1 MAIESEMENL
11 NKNELIIEDNSN
23 YIHNNKIKFIGKQRF
38 TGWIRSLFMFI
49 AINAINMLTTYEIMA
64 FVEPIEKF
72 MTDIN
77 NLMDAENK
85 QLQSYL
91 DIKGAYMLTHKKYIN
106 TTVIDNILVYMSQSE
121 VAFNQMV
128 MFES

>member
-64 FVEPIEKF
+64 FV
-72 MTDIN
+72 
-77 NLMDAENK
+77 
-85 QLQSYL
+85 
-91 DIKGAYMLTHKKYIN
+91 
-106 TTVIDNILVYMSQSE
+106 
-121 VAFNQMV
+121 
-128 MFES
+128 